1 MVLEI
6 DSMGKA
12 NLRTPVPEI
21 RGMLADELEVE
32 ALQDVDG
39 IVPPDYVVPRR
50 SFLYLAST

>member
-6 DSMGKA
+6 DPMGKA